1 MRIRILRTTEEQS
14 KQTLGVLYVEVDNS
28 IVFECSTLELPW
40 KENKRRISCVP
51 AQTYKARLRKAAE
64 SPSRNYDH
72 VILKDVPNR
81 SYILIHSG
89 NFHWHIQGCI
99 LVGSKHQDIN
109 KDGLQDVPHSKATMT
124 KLMEVLEKYVGYNDE
139 FDVVIEYRP

>member
-1 MRIRILRTTEEQS
+1 MKIRILRIVEEQG

-28 IVFECSTLELPW
+28 IVFECATLELPW
-40 KENKRRISCVP
+40 RDNARRVSCIP
-51 AQTYKARLRKAAE
+51 AQTYKSRLRKAAE

-81 SYILIHSG
+81 TFILIHAG

-99 LVGSKHQDIN
+99 LVGSTHQDIN
-109 KDGLQDVPHSKATMT
+109 KDGLLDVPNSRATMT
-124 KLMEVLEKYVGYNDE
+124 KLMATLEKYVSYEDE
-139 FDVVIEYRP
+139 FDVVVEYRD